1 MLEDA
6 ISAAEERK
14 AKAKTRTRWPFGYKG
29 EPDDVPIP
37 EGKTSAVISRLLER
51 AEVDA
56 GEFSVGGQAD
66 VLPSIPG
73 LFIGGIDGCVPVPLT
88 EERKYQI
95 LSVCEANVTK
105 KTQDDIDID
114 GNSKNTWTLSPD
126 QVKMKNPEWE
136 SGMQKLTQLVGDRLG
151 FKRMKLTCEM
161 KSLVVHGPG
170 AKMRKQQKTK
180 EDGVV
185 ATLVVQL
192 PSEHS
197 GGDLVVYRGRDVE
210 FRHDFGVQK
219 GVAAYLPHYAAYF
232 ADAPCARVEVISGFQ
247 LMLTYALSLPVE
259 MKYLEGAKGDIPLS
273 DELAEVLKEVE
284 PEDECFGLLLESE
297 YSEITILS
305 KGAGALTEMDNT
317 RYRALLEANSL
328 VPEDKA
334 MVFYIAQL
342 ARKVQHYDG
351 RLGAHR
357 DPRWTAENA
366 FWQEFD
372 RTDCVTWYSN
382 DGTMYGDRRK
392 TMYCNFVDGGDTDTI
407 FTPTLLNP
415 GRRTLSELWRAHD
428 TSLYDGSSGDKM
440 RGATAYRYAVFAWPA
455 TKNLDYTFNF
465 VNIEA
470 AAAALQ
476 TQKSVDAGTL
486 RKFMERANEKPSEKE
501 ESRASRGRRS
511 YNDDSQPDTLPFCQ
525 TMIELIVKAG
535 DATLVAFLL
544 ENFFGGVKNMNQ
556 FTNGFCLI
564 LNTFKWADVKDAV
577 LKALNLTTSS
587 SSDDDYSRYRWGAD
601 EEMKLT
607 LRVIDSLECG
617 EAQTAL
623 LRGVVEK
630 ASSIAPEK
638 LVECESRKLLW
649 KCAVR
654 SEDVA
659 VLEMVVGH
667 FKKIKPN
674 NLDGVIDAASEYTD
688 ALDTQDK
695 KFTIIASLAE
705 LRMEWLNKKLDKL
718 DKPFTWE
725 MPDASFIDNARVQ
738 AFLRGPEST
747 MTTRGLVYF
756 RNQRHAQRWTRHKQT
771 KASFE
776 LTAEGTGREAFVTIA
791 KTRRHYEAQ
800 QNRVE
805 KFKAEK
811 EKLLVKRFKD
821 SASST
826 GKKRPREEEKDVAME

>member
-114 GNSKNTWTLSPD
+114 GNSNNTWTLSPD

-232 ADAPCARVEVISGFQ
+232 ADAPCARVEVTSGFQ

-259 MKYLEGAKGDIPLS
+259 MKYLEGVKGDIPLS

-305 KGAGALTEMDNT
+305 KGAEALSEMDNT
-317 RYRALLEANSL
+317 
-328 VPEDKA
+328 
-334 MVFYIAQL
+334 
-342 ARKVQHYDG
+342 
-351 RLGAHR
+351 
-357 DPRWTAENA
+357 
-366 FWQEFD
+366 
-372 RTDCVTWYSN
+372 
-382 DGTMYGDRRK
+382 
-392 TMYCNFVDGGDTDTI
+392 
-407 FTPTLLNP
+407 
-415 GRRTLSELWRAHD
+415 
-428 TSLYDGSSGDKM
+428 
-440 RGATAYRYAVFAWPA
+440 
-455 TKNLDYTFNF
+455 
-465 VNIEA
+465 
-470 AAAALQ
+470 
-476 TQKSVDAGTL
+476 
-486 RKFMERANEKPSEKE
+486 
-501 ESRASRGRRS
+501 
-511 YNDDSQPDTLPFCQ
+511 
-525 TMIELIVKAG
+525 
-535 DATLVAFLL
+535 
-544 ENFFGGVKNMNQ
+544 
-556 FTNGFCLI
+556 
-564 LNTFKWADVKDAV
+564 
-577 LKALNLTTSS
+577 
-587 SSDDDYSRYRWGAD
+587 
-601 EEMKLT
+601 
-607 LRVIDSLECG
+607 SLECG

-623 LRGVVEK
+623 LRRVVEK

-654 SEDVA
+654 SEDVT

-674 NLDGVIDAASEYTD
+674 NLDRVIDAASEYTD

-738 AFLRGPEST
+738 AFLRGLEST

-776 LTAEGTGREAFVTIA
+776 LIAEGTGREAFVTIA

-805 KFKAEK
+805 KFIAEK

-821 SASST
+821 PAGKDSASST
-826 GKKRPREEEKDVAME
+826 GNKRPREEEEDIAME